1 MRVVDLK
8 VVLSE
13 RLGRAFDVV
22 AGAGIDP
29 SVRRSQY
36 ADYQA
41 DGALAAARQVKSNPR
56 EVAARVVEQAALDD
70 LCASVTVSGPG
81 FINLTIRNDVL
92 ARFVVE
98 VACADQFGVAAST
111 PETVVVDYS
120 APNVAKE
127 MHAGHLRSTIIGD
140 AAVRLLE
147 WLGHRVIR
155 QNHIGDWGTPFGM
168 LIEHLLDLGEDEAVH
183 ELSIGDLN
191 GFYRAARVK
200 FDASEEFK
208 QRARHR
214 VVLLQGGDADTLHLW
229 RLLIGESQKYF
240 ITVYSELGV
249 RLTDEDFA
257 GESTYNDQL
266 ASVVAELENAG
277 MAKES
282 DGALCVFPNG
292 FTGRD
297 GEPLPLIV
305 RKRDGGYGYDSTD
318 LATIRYRMR
327 VLGATRLLY
336 VVGSPQH
343 QHFEMVFQTA
353 REAGWLVPPARAEHI
368 GHGSVL
374 GKDGKM
380 LRSRAGESVRLIDL
394 IEEAISRA
402 TAAVVKKN
410 PDMDEATRAAVA
422 HAVGIG
428 AVKYA
433 DLSTDRGKD
442 YVLDFDRML
451 SFDGNTAPYLQY
463 AHTRIRSI
471 FRRAGIEPPEFVD
484 RVVIAAPAER
494 ALALA
499 VLEFPS
505 VIRDVEQ
512 NMQFHRLAGY
522 LFGLATAFTSFY
534 EQCPVLKADGE
545 VRESR
550 LVLCA
555 LTARSLAEGL
565 GLLGIEAPEQL

>member
-1 MRVVDLK
+1 MVDLK
-8 VVLSE
+8 VALSE
-13 RLGRAFDVV
+13 RLGPAFEAV
-22 AGAGIDP
+22 AGVGVDP
-29 SVRRSQY
+29 SVRRSQH

-41 DGALAAARQVKSNPR
+41 DGALAAARRVESNPR
-56 EVAARVVEQAALDD
+56 EVAARVVEQATLDD
-70 LCASVTVSGPG
+70 LCASVTISGPG
-81 FINLTIRNDVL
+81 FINLTIRDDVL

-98 VACADQFGVAAST
+98 VTRADRLGVAAPT

-147 WLGHRVIR
+147 WLGHRIIR

-168 LIEHLLDLGEDEAVH
+168 LIEHLLDLGEDEAAH

-200 FDASEEFK
+200 FDAVEEFK

-240 ITVYSELGV
+240 MTVYDQLGV

-266 ASVVAELENAG
+266 ASVVTELENAG

-292 FTGRD
+292 FSGRD
-297 GEPLPLIV
+297 GEPQPLIV

-318 LATIRYRMR
+318 LATIRYRLR
-327 VLGATRLLY
+327 ALGATRLLY
-336 VVGSPQH
+336 VVGSAQH
-343 QHFEMVFQTA
+343 QHLEMVFQTA
-353 REAGWLVPPARAEHI
+353 HEAGWLVSPARAEHI

-394 IEEAISRA
+394 VEEAISRA
-402 TAAVVKKN
+402 TAAVVEKN
-410 PDMDEATRAAVA
+410 ADLDEATRAAVA
-422 HAVGIG
+422 HAVGVG

-463 AHTRIRSI
+463 AHARIRSI
-471 FRRAGIEPPEFVD
+471 FRRAGIKPPEAVD
-484 RVVIAAPAER
+484 RVVIAAAAER

-505 VIRDVEQ
+505 VIGEVEQ
-512 NMQFHRLAGY
+512 SMQFHRLAGY
-522 LFGLATAFTSFY
+522 LFGLATAFTTFY
-534 EQCPVLKADGE
+534 EQCPVLKTEGE

-555 LTARSLAEGL
+555 LTARILAEGL